1 MSQKTD
7 TNNLYNYSNRDGK
20 LLTINSDYKLIS
32 AELKSINIDYENRT
46 IDEITQE
53 LTEIRTLYYLEY
65 CDENNVLD
73 PEIIDDEDFIKI
85 NFLIEYMENLKL
97 YFIKKIGFYGKP

>member
-53 LTEIRTLYYLEY
+53 LTEIRTRYYLEF
-65 CDENNVLD
+65 CDENNVLH

-85 NFLIEYMENLKL
+85 NFLIEYMENLKRCFSINANN
-97 YFIKKIGFYGKP
+97 Y

>member
-85 NFLIEYMENLKL
+85 SFLIEYMENLQK
-97 YFIKKIGFYGKP
+97 YK